1 MHYFQLHMYMYIVCV
16 CVCVCVCA
24 RSCVSVCTYVHTMLF
39 CPCTFSAVEQ
49 MILQN
54 PGNAKITNEYL
65 YNLLH
70 TGALYGRKDIVSLA
84 IDKVN
89 SSFIHDVFEA

>member
-1 MHYFQLHMYMYIVCV
+1 
-16 CVCVCVCA
+16 
-24 RSCVSVCTYVHTMLF
+24 
-39 CPCTFSAVEQ
+39 

-54 PGNAKITNEYL
+54 PENAKITNEYL

-84 IDKVN
+84 IDKVI
-89 SSFIHDVFEA
+89 FIALR

>member
-1 MHYFQLHMYMYIVCV
+1 M
-16 CVCVCVCA
+16 
-24 RSCVSVCTYVHTMLF
+24 YVHTMLF

-84 IDKVN
+84 INKVN
-89 SSFIHDVFEA
+89 ISFIHVHVHVHVNLSFLFTTQAISKM